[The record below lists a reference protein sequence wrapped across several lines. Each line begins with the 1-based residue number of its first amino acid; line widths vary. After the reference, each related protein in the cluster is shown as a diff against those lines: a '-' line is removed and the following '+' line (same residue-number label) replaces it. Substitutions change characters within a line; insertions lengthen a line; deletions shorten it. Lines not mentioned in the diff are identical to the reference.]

1 VAVILKVAYGYQIT
15 SNDDPLVHLLDKSF
29 HLMSSITTPGKY
41 WVEFAPIRMYFS
53 IYSQRV
59 TYRLLDSPI
68 HPRMV
73 PWCRIQATSKRSRSR
88 NEQYRMCTLRL
99 GENANS
105 KEDLLKAFHIL
116 KTVFSRQLVTMSSH
130 LPQST
135 FIPKMDDPSMRRQ
148 SRTSSGA
155 AHRSLSVA
163 ATLFG
168 ISISFND
175 FH

>member
-1 VAVILKVAYGYQIT
+1 L
-15 SNDDPLVHLLDKSF
+15 
-29 HLMSSITTPGKY
+29 GK
-41 WVEFAPIRMYFS
+41 
-53 IYSQRV
+53 
-59 TYRLLDSPI
+59 
-68 HPRMV
+68 
-73 PWCRIQATSKRSRSR
+73 
-88 NEQYRMCTLRL
+88 
-99 GENANS
+99 NANS

-148 SRTSSGA
+148 SRSSNGA
-155 AHRSLSVA
+155 VQRSLSVA
-163 ATLFG
+163 ARLFG